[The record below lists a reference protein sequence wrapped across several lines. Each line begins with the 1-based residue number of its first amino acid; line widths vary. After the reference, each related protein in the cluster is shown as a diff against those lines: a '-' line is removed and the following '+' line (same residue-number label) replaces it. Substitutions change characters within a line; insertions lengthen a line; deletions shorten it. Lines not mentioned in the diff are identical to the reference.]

1 MVDDRPGERAY
12 HMSWYGHANPYTD
25 MAALLRWRKKAA
37 KDIRALMKK
46 LKAPDGAT
54 FHDVLRLHQ
63 SEEMTD
69 PIAEPKPADL
79 EDRRLVAEFEWEL
92 RERQMG
98 YPHTLDDLLQAVQ
111 TANSASGSPSE

>member
-1 MVDDRPGERAY
+1 MIDRPDERSY
-12 HMSWYGHANPYTD
+12 HLSWYGHANPYTD
-25 MAALLRWRKKAA
+25 MTALLRWRKKAA

-46 LKAPDGAT
+46 LKAPNGVT

-63 SEEMTD
+63 AEEMTD
-69 PIAEPKPADL
+69 PVAEPKPAEL

-98 YPHTLDDLLQAVQ
+98 FPQTLEDLLQAVQ
-111 TANSASGSPSE
+111 TANSASGSPAE

>member
-1 MVDDRPGERAY
+1 MVDARPGERGY

-25 MAALLRWRKKAA
+25 MTALLRWRKKAA
-37 KDIRALMKK
+37 KDIRALAKK
-46 LKAPDGAT
+46 LKAPDGT
-54 FHDVLRLHQ
+54 NFHDLLRLARG
-63 SEEMTD
+63 EEAAD
-69 PIAEPKPADL
+69 APAEPKPAEL

-98 YPHTLDDLLQAVQ
+98 YPHALDDLLQADQ

>member
-1 MVDDRPGERAY
+1 MTGDRPGERGY

-37 KDIRALMKK
+37 KDIRALAKK
-46 LKAPDGAT
+46 LKAPDGAN
-54 FHDVLRLHQ
+54 FHDLLRLQ
-63 SEEMTD
+63 VGEEA
-69 PIAEPKPADL
+69 AEQPAEAKPAEL

-92 RERQMG
+92 SERHMG